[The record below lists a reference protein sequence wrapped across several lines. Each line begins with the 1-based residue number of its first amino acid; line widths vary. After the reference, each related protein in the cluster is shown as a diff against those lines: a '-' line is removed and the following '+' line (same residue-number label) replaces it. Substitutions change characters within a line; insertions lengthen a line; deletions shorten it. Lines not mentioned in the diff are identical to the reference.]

1 MDLILSF
8 FQSGLSAVIPFIIL
22 LGILIFVHEMG
33 HFLVA
38 KFFGVRVEI
47 FSLGFGK
54 KILSYKKGDTTYCLS
69 IIPLGGYVKMFGDEI
84 GANLPEEQKKFSFT
98 HKPVSQR
105 IAIVLA
111 GPLMNLFFAI
121 LIFAAVAILG
131 EEVRTPKV
139 GDIQA
144 STLAHQIGFRSGD
157 RILSVESTPVR
168 TWDEFVHQIS
178 INTGKELTIEV
189 KRFGSDQ
196 VDQIKGEPKLSPNPN
211 ILSLDDMVGSF
222 EGLTNVSKASAIGVR
237 PGTIAEKAGL
247 RTGDVINSINGFAV
261 SYFRELENL
270 LIAQQGQPIKLEI
283 TRYPNVDVEK
293 SEKLTI
299 SIDPHSIASLD
310 SIGIEEPDLYLAKII
325 EKSPAQTAGLKAGD
339 RLLAIN
345 NQPVTAWEQILATI
359 KGFSGEGTID
369 FKVLRAGKEMSYSIT
384 PQMTSQM
391 TQQGAEEK
399 RYTIGIIPWIQVA
412 PPETM
417 MLKQE
422 GLTNIMSRSVEK
434 TWDITAMTVV
444 SFLRL
449 IQNKISPKNIGGVIS
464 IGQAASETFKIGI
477 THFLQMMAII
487 SINLFILNLLPVPV
501 LDGGHLLFY
510 TIEAIRGAP
519 VSIRKMEI
527 AQQFGLVMLMSLMA
541 FALFNDFSRLLGN

>member
-8 FQSGLSAVIPFIIL
+8 FQSGLSAVVPFIVL

-69 IIPLGGYVKMFGDEI
+69 IIPLGGYVKMFGDEL
-84 GANLPEEQKKFSFT
+84 GANLPEDQKKYSFT
-98 HKPVSQR
+98 HKPVGQR
-105 IAIVLA
+105 IAVVLA

-121 LIFAAVAILG
+121 LVFAVVAVLG

-139 GDIQA
+139 GDIQTNTVA
-144 STLAHQIGFRSGD
+144 YEMGFRSGD
-157 RILSVESTPVR
+157 RIVSVESVPVK

-178 INTGKELTIEV
+178 INTGKELSIEV

-196 VDQIKGEPKLSPNPN
+196 IDKIKGEPKLSPNPN
-211 ILSLDDMVGSF
+211 ILSLDDMIGSF
-222 EGLTNVSKASAIGVR
+222 EGLTNISKASAIGVR
-237 PGTIAEKAGL
+237 AGTIAEKAGL
-247 RTGDVINSINGFAV
+247 QTGDVISSINGFKV
-261 SYFRELENL
+261 QYFRELENL

-283 TRYPNVDVEK
+283 DRYPSADVNK
-293 SEKLTI
+293 PEKLSI

-310 SIGIEEPDLYLAKII
+310 SIGIEAPDLYLAKIVD
-325 EKSPAQTAGLKAGD
+325 KSPAATAGLKSGD
-339 RLLAIN
+339 KLLSIDGVQIA
-345 NQPVTAWEQILATI
+345 AWDQILNKI
-359 KGFSGEGTID
+359 KNFSGQGSIN
-369 FKVLRAGKEMSYSIT
+369 FQVLRDGKEMSFSIT
-384 PQMTSQM
+384 PQMTEQM
-391 TQQGAEEK
+391 TQQGASEK
-399 RYTIGIIPWIQVA
+399 RYTIGIIPWIHIA
-412 PPETM
+412 PPETTL
-417 MLKQE
+417 LKQT
-422 GLTNIMSRSVEK
+422 GIGNIFSRATEK
-434 TWDITAMTVV
+434 TWDVTAMTVV

-477 THFLQMMAII
+477 GHFLQMMAII

-510 TIEAIRGAP
+510 SIEAIKGAP
-519 VSIRKMEI
+519 VSLRKMEI
-527 AQQFGLVMLMSLMA
+527 AQQVGLVMLMSLMA